1 MKYLLLIISIIFFY
15 IGFYLFFNQAT
26 LESEFIACS
35 ILLVSAV
42 ISLGASA
49 IVEKLDMLVKINKK
63 D

>member
-1 MKYLLLIISIIFFY
+1 MKYLLLIISIIFFVL
-15 IGFYLFFNQAT
+15 GCYLLFHPST
-26 LESEFIACS
+26 LDYEIITSS

-49 IVEKLDMLVKINKK
+49 IVEKLDMLVKNNKK